1 MLDSRRMCGRLL
13 SLVLLFSALLIPVV
27 EARQMVSVARD
38 EINMRT
44 GAGTRHESLWL
55 LSRGYPLQVIG
66 KRGQWVKVRDFES
79 DEGWVYRPLTSARP
93 HHVVKASIANVRSGP
108 STRTRVVGKLAYGEV
123 VRTLEKRSGWVRVTH
138 ESGVKGWIARR
149 LLWGW

>member
-1 MLDSRRMCGRLL
+1 MLQLRRMCGRLL
-13 SLVLLFSALLIPVV
+13 SLVLLFSALLIPVA
-27 EARQMVSVARD
+27 EARQMVSVARN

-66 KRGQWVKVRDFES
+66 QRGKWIKVRDFEK
-79 DEGWVYRPLTSARP
+79 DEGWVYRPLTSTRP
-93 HHVVKASIANVRSGP
+93 HHVVKAGIANVRKGP
-108 STRTRVVGKLAYGEV
+108 GTRTRVVGKLAYGDV
-123 VRTLEKRSGWVRVTH
+123 VRTLEKRPGWVKVSH

>member
-66 KRGQWVKVRDFES
+66 KRGKWVKVRDFES

-123 VRTLEKRSGWVRVTH
+123 VRTLEKRSGWVRVRH

>member
-1 MLDSRRMCGRLL
+1 MPQTRRMRGRFL

-27 EARQMVSVARD
+27 EARQMVSVARN

-44 GAGTRHESLWL
+44 GAGTQHEPLWL

-66 KRGQWVKVRDFES
+66 TRGKWVKVRDFEN
-79 DEGWVYRPLTSARP
+79 DEGWVYRPLTAARP

-123 VRTLEKRSGWVRVTH
+123 VRTLEKRSGWVKVRH

>member
-123 VRTLEKRSGWVRVTH
+123 VRTLEKRSGWVRVRH